1 MLKVRGIGKKQV
13 VPCLWFDGKA
23 EEAANFYISVFTNA
37 QIGEVMRWGGTGPG
51 EKGSVLM
58 VNFTLNGQEFS
69 ALNGGP
75 EFHFTPA
82 ISFAVPCET
91 QEEIDHYWTR
101 LLEGGAPMQ
110 CGWLTDK
117 FGVSWQIFPAILPVM
132 LRDQDTEKADRVM
145 RAMMGMVKLDIA
157 QLRKAYEQP

>member
-1 MLKVRGIGKKQV
+1 MQAIT
-13 VPCLWFDGKA
+13 PCLWFDGQA
-23 EEAANFYISVFTNA
+23 EEAANFYTSVFRNA
-37 QIGEVMRWGGTGPG
+37 KIGEVMRYGEAGPG

-58 VNFTLNGQEFS
+58 VTFTLNGQEFS

-75 EFHFTPA
+75 EFRFTPA
-82 ISFAVPCET
+82 ISFAVPCDT

-101 LLEGGAPMQ
+101 LLEGGAPME

-132 LRDQDTEKADRVM
+132 LRDKDARKADSVM
-145 RAMMGMVKLDIA
+145 RAMLKMVKLDIA
-157 QLRKAYEQP
+157 PLRQAYEQA

>member
-1 MLKVRGIGKKQV
+1 MQPIT
-13 VPCLWFDGKA
+13 PCLWFNGKA
-23 EEAANFYISVFTNA
+23 EEAARFYTSTFKNSK
-37 QIGEVMRWGGTGPG
+37 IGEVMRHGEAGPG

-132 LRDQDTEKADRVM
+132 LRDKDARKADSVM
-145 RAMMGMVKLDIA
+145 RTMMGMVKLDIA
-157 QLRKAYEQP
+157 PLKKAYDEA